1 MPPTRD
7 YRETFRERAQDEPE
21 FREELLK
28 VAARCML
35 NGEPEVGRIMLRDF
49 VVAAIGIDELSQKI
63 GKSRESLEDVLS
75 DGSDPRAD
83 DLLGIVAAIAEHE
96 GLVLDV
102 QATHRGRAEQLV
114 AA

>member
-1 MPPTRD
+1 MPTRD
-7 YRETFRERAQDEPE
+7 YRETFRERAQSEPE

-28 VAARCML
+28 VAAHSML

-63 GKSRESLEDVLS
+63 GKSRESLEHVLS
-75 DGSDPRAD
+75 DGVDPRAG

-96 GLVLDV
+96 GLELEV
-102 QATHRGRAEQLV
+102 QVAQRSRAEQLV

>member
-1 MPPTRD
+1 MPTRD
-7 YRETFRERAQDEPE
+7 FRETFRERARREPE
-21 FREELLK
+21 FRHELLK

-35 NGEPEVGRIMLRDF
+35 NGEVEVGRIMLRDF

-63 GKSRESLEDVLS
+63 GKSRESLEHVLS

-83 DLLGIVAAIAEHE
+83 DLLAIIAAIAEHE
-96 GLVLDV
+96 DV
-102 QATHRGRAEQLV
+102 EIDVRVAQRSRTEQLV